1 MKEKQ
6 ILMVV
11 LRLVHRLG
19 WLPFFIVNPGRRKR
33 RKNTAGDA

>member
-11 LRLVHRLG
+11 LRLVHRLV

-33 RKNTAGDA
+33 RKNAAGDA